1 MSVSDIKTSTGSA
14 DKDGKVIC
22 TLKFKVA
29 CDGPEIDMW
38 FWFCKQQHR
47 MFYELTATDDMLMLA
62 GRSGL
67 NLSKGQKRLE
77 DIDEKGVDE

>member
-14 DKDGKVIC
+14 DKDGNVTC

-38 FWFCKQQHR
+38 FWFCKQHR